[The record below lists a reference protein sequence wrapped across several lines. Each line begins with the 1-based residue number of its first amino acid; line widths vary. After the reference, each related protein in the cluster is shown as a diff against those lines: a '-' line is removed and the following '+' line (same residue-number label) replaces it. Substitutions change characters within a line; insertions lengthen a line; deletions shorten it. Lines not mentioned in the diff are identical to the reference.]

1 MKNFKN
7 LLSVALFLIAA
18 TVIGQTKIS
27 GTIVDE
33 SNEGLPGA
41 SVVIK
46 GTTNGTETNFDCKF
60 TLTASTESGTVVIS
74 YLGFKTMELAFT
86 SSGDL
91 GNIKLKED
99 GNILEEVVLKG
110 IVDIAKDRQTPVAK
124 STIKA
129 AEIQDRLGS
138 QEFPELL
145 NTTPSVYATKSGGG
159 FGDARI
165 TIRGFA
171 QENVAVLINGVPV
184 NDIENG
190 KVYWSNWAGLS
201 DVTTAMQVQ
210 RGLGSSK
217 LAISSVCCTINIIT
231 KTTDL
236 QE

>member
-46 GTTNGTETNFDCKF
+46 GTTNGTETNFDGKF

-99 GNILEEVVLKG
+99 
-110 IVDIAKDRQTPVAK
+110 
-124 STIKA
+124 
-129 AEIQDRLGS
+129 
-138 QEFPELL
+138 
-145 NTTPSVYATKSGGG
+145 
-159 FGDARI
+159 
-165 TIRGFA
+165 
-171 QENVAVLINGVPV
+171 
-184 NDIENG
+184 
-190 KVYWSNWAGLS
+190 
-201 DVTTAMQVQ
+201 
-210 RGLGSSK
+210 
-217 LAISSVCCTINIIT
+217 
-231 KTTDL
+231 
-236 QE
+236 